1 MGFLGM
7 SEEPRTLSQIKRSQ
21 IDLDRRYVFLCPT
34 SLSKDF
40 DAIPQQAKESCL
52 LIFKCNRDWLFSER
66 ADLRRRFASSRLDTG
81 TARQRKHRGAR
92 RVLSPNA
99 RSAIRA
105 VSLSHEFSKDFL
117 EWVKEK
123 EKQGDVFWY
132 KPARD
137 LKLLSRFLE
146 DKVDPFTS
154 QSYKKLKLDIMWWR
168 TRFSAGRSRY
178 VGSAALVI
186 QSLQEK
192 PPEEF
197 TVDERATEIGLPPL
211 QELLFQSNPTLEP
224 IVRWPHAPSMRF
236 LPKTSLV
243 KRDYRQAGSAYRGY
257 IDQDCSRMGL
267 DANLSVG
274 VKAMRE
280 NTRISSWPDKP
291 RMKLD
296 NLHHL
301 WQTGERADSA
311 RAHPNTFARL
321 GLSSLP
327 AMNCTL

>member
-1 MGFLGM
+1 MGGAKMSLGGSSDDDSDGAHEDRGMGFLGM

-40 DAIPQQAKESCL
+40 DAIPQQAKENCL

-105 VSLSHEFSKDFL
+105 VSLTHEFSKDFL
-117 EWVKEK
+117 KWVKDK

-146 DKVDPFTS
+146 DKVDPFTK
-154 QSYKKLKLDIMWWR
+154 QSYKKLKLDAMWWR

-186 QSLQEK
+186 QSLQESLQMNSWK
-192 PPEEF
+192 TALLRSDCHHF
-197 TVDERATEIGLPPL
+197 RSCSSRATRRWSPLCVGL
-211 QELLFQSNPTLEP
+211 TLHRCVSFRRRP
-224 IVRWPHAPSMRF
+224 W
-236 LPKTSLV
+236 
-243 KRDYRQAGSAYRGY
+243 
-257 IDQDCSRMGL
+257 
-267 DANLSVG
+267 
-274 VKAMRE
+274 
-280 NTRISSWPDKP
+280 
-291 RMKLD
+291 
-296 NLHHL
+296 
-301 WQTGERADSA
+301 
-311 RAHPNTFARL
+311 
-321 GLSSLP
+321 
-327 AMNCTL
+327 